1 MENVVHKFPDI
12 LDDNLNTPLYLLQKT
27 EITEAQY
34 EMIKKYLGVYGPGR
48 QVITE
53 GETYYLLSDEDS
65 EAAIARIT
73 ADLAEKG
80 QEFPTE
86 DDNDGQ

>member
-27 EITEAQY
+27 VITEAQY
-34 EMIKKYLGVYGPGR
+34 EMIKEYLGVYGPGR
-48 QVITE
+48 QVIQE

-65 EAAIARIT
+65 DAALERIAK
-73 ADLAEKG
+73 DLAEKG
-80 QEFPTE
+80 QELPA
-86 DDNDGQ
+86 GA

>member
-12 LDDNLNTPLYLLQKT
+12 LDDTLNTPLYLLPKT

-34 EMIKKYLGVYGPGR
+34 NMIKEYLGVYGPGR

-53 GETYYLLSDEDS
+53 GEKFYLLSDEDS
-65 EAAIARIT
+65 EAALERIT
-73 ADLAEKG
+73 KDLAEKG
-80 QEFPTE
+80 QEFPA
-86 DDNDGQ
+86 GA